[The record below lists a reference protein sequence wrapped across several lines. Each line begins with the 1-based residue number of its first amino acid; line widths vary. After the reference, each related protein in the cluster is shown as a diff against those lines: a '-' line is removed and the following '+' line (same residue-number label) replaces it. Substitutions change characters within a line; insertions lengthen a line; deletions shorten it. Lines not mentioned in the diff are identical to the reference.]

1 MNNCKRVHFL
11 RKKNHRFPQ
20 AGYRPVILYLF
31 LLLSAVGIQSNK
43 CEVCNFILCCFRCK
57 L

>member
-1 MNNCKRVHFL
+1 MKFFQ
-11 RKKNHRFPQ
+11 KIEPPFFS
-20 AGYRPVILYLF
+20 GYRPVILYLF